1 MAYGDFRSGGTPTVS
16 GGLVVQRARNM
27 GYWLPCPDWASIGT
41 GGSARATSINI
52 SGGDERNVT
61 SSSAFANFV
70 AGDMVFLHYENN
82 VRDLRDYR
90 TLVGIIGTVTSTSA
104 LIMTENMIN
113 HAANMDATPGDRYM
127 TGSPV
132 SDEKIATWYIP
143 NDAFKGETYQSRTGR
158 YAGQKIPMIR
168 WKASAVIND
177 ITFYGNVRT
186 SDENDQTVRE
196 RSRVYFSPIFQPDV
210 INFSAYKDF
219 GRLDGDEIVA
229 LVGYLDRLFVLKDRH
244 TYVYNVQAGSAAN
257 WYLENEF
264 KGYGISSGNA
274 FAATPYG
281 LIVADDNQISLMTPS
296 GVQELSYPIRSAWQ
310 GLTKDRPVVGYSSKQ
325 KEVYITHDS
334 EASDVAF
341 HVFNF
346 ETSSWSYFNSA
357 ETNIS
362 NMVMGSNMEPVFL
375 AKTGSHAHLREL
387 NGSTGFST
395 AATIKT
401 KRFDFGNPEDKKRFG
416 LFHITYKS
424 SSQNV
429 TVNFYIDGAGSATK
443 ALTFSASSSITIGKD
458 YVNLVGNTLEIEFT
472 STATDFVLEDATLE
486 YEEVG
491 QSSG

>member
-1 MAYGDFRSGGTPTVS
+1 MAYGDFRSGSSTVS

-27 GYWLPCPDWASIGT
+27 GYWLPCPDWASIG
-41 GGSARATSINI
+41 SRATSINLT
-52 SGGDERNVT
+52 GGDENTVQ

-70 AGDMVFLHYENN
+70 AGDMVFLHYEND
-82 VRDLRDYR
+82 VQDLRDYR
-90 TLVGIIGTVTSTSA
+90 TLVGIIDTVTSTSV
-104 LIMTENMIN
+104 LEMTENMIN

-132 SDEKIATWYIP
+132 ATDKIATWYIP

-158 YAGQKIPMIR
+158 YAGQKIPAIR

-196 RSRVYFSPIFQPDV
+196 RSRVY
-210 INFSAYKDF
+210 
-219 GRLDGDEIVA
+219 EIVA

-244 TYVYNVQAGSAAN
+244 TYVYNVQAGTAAN

-274 FAATPYG
+274 YAATPYG

-395 AATIKT
+395 TATIKT

-443 ALTFSASSSITIGKD
+443 ALTFSASSSITIGRD